1 MVPAEG
7 TLLEHENDGGS
18 HTQLTTYN
26 WVSLVS
32 RPAQGP
38 CSWFPFTQHRQRAA
52 KVKVPQNNSPW
63 FLDWHGFL
71 RTPLP
76 QAIATPIKL
85 MTNAIMNNLMQSLI
99 LPIIATS
106 RQLKQNRS
114 AILVIARRL
123 ISTNRSN
130 NFKNS
135 FCLASIFSGVN
146 SASLV
151 EACP

>member
-1 MVPAEG
+1 MVSI
-7 TLLEHENDGGS
+7 TLL
-18 HTQLTTYN
+18 
-26 WVSLVS
+26 
-32 RPAQGP
+32 
-38 CSWFPFTQHRQRAA
+38 RQRAA
-52 KVKVPQNNSPW
+52 KVKVPRNNSPW

-71 RTPLP
+71 RIPLL

-114 AILVIARRL
+114 AFRHGMPFDF
-123 ISTNRSN
+123 NEP
-130 NFKNS
+130 FKQFPKFLLFGLDFLCS
-135 FCLASIFSGVN
+135 VN